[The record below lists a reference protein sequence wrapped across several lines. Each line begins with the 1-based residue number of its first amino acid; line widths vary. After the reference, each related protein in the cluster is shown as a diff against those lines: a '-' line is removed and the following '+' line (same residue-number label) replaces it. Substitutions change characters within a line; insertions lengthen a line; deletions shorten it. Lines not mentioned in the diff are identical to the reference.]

1 MVAYHLASYDIYYKK
16 LLRAVQYCV
25 TEMRRALIPSH

>member
-1 MVAYHLASYDIYYKK
+1 MVTYHLASYDIYHKK

-25 TEMRRALIPSH
+25 KEMRGALIPSH